1 MLTVSLVKALS
12 NVKVWILADSV
23 CWVMTFYVSLGI
35 QRGQWSDGKL
45 IEIVFALLLHPFFNP
60 HIFSPLQ
67 ALHKCTT
74 FVADGFRAEKGEFWR
89 YKWGLLE
96 KEK

>member
-1 MLTVSLVKALS
+1 MEREGMRYVLSLCLIAIEVLTVSLVKALS

-67 ALHKCTT
+67 ALHKCS
-74 FVADGFRAEKGEFWR
+74 
-89 YKWGLLE
+89 YLLD
-96 KEK
+96 